1 MERTITKRLRQSR
14 TASYNILAMS
24 KPTTASK
31 PATINPHHAFRVAFD
46 SLATLSASDRVD
58 ALRVI
63 SRMAH
68 DLAEADEQVVR
79 VEHEKRMGVSLAHLS
94 LHRGMW
100 VRRVRVHVRDGL
112 DRLARLAR
120 LR

>member
-1 MERTITKRLRQSR
+1 LRQSR
-14 TASYNILAMS
+14 TTPYNYLAMS
-24 KPTTASK
+24 KHTTASK
-31 PATINPHHAFRVAFD
+31 PATIHPHTALCVAFD
-46 SLATLSASDRVD
+46 SLATLPASERVD

-68 DLAEADEQVVR
+68 NLAEADEQAVR

-100 VRRVRVHVRDGL
+100 VRRVRVNVREGL
-112 DRLARLAR
+112 TRLAHAR
-120 LR
+120 ISKR